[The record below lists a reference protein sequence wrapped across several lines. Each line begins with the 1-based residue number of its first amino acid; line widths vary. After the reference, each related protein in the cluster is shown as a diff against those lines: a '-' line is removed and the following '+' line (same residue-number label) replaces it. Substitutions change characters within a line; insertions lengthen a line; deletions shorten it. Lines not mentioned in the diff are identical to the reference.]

1 MIYYANWKL
10 NKTSK
15 EVGEFFEIFND
26 FTTKDKVCFFVP
38 SKLLDVAKG
47 CSKYNIGAQNI
58 CREEFCAETSELSIA
73 QALRFGATSI
83 LVGHSERRVKF
94 AETYEI
100 INQKL
105 QLCASKIECVLC
117 IGEIV
122 SEIVR
127 KQEVVARQLK
137 IALAGI
143 NPKFYRNIIIA
154 YEPVWAIGSG
164 KTPTSKEIEET
175 IVFIKN
181 FLLANYNCN
190 FKVLYGGS
198 VNINNISE
206 FKKIASLDG
215 FLVGGASLDAG
226 GFQALIIA

>member
-15 EVGEFFEIFND
+15 EVSEFFDVFNN
-26 FTTKDKVCFFVP
+26 FTTKDKVSFFVP

-47 CSKYNIGAQNI
+47 CSKYNIGVQNV
-58 CREEFCAETSELSIA
+58 CREELCAETGELSIV

-83 LVGHSERRVKF
+83 LVGHSERRIKF
-94 AETYEI
+94 AETDEVV
-100 INQKL
+100 NKKL

-117 IGEIV
+117 IGETA
-122 SEIVR
+122 SEVAQ
-127 KQEVVARQLK
+127 KQEVVERQLK
-137 IALAGI
+137 TALAGI

-181 FLLANYNCN
+181 FLLVNYNCN

-198 VNINNISE
+198 VNINNVSE

-226 GFQALIIA
+226 EFQTLITA